1 MKIRRAAIVATWLL
15 SVAAAQAQQVAVRQE
30 VLGNGLRLLLV
41 ERHGAPLVSCGWTAR
56 TGSVDEAPG
65 LTGVSHLLEHLMF
78 KGTRTIGTRDFAR
91 EERLLAEEDRLQAAI
106 EGEYSLL
113 RDRLRRGEIAGD
125 VHDPANA
132 TPELAQARAQLARLA
147 ADEHALV
154 VRDEFDRIY
163 AAEGASDL
171 DAYTTQDQTAYVVTL
186 PANKLELWFWLESDR
201 LAAPV
206 FREFEAERAVV
217 LEERRMRTEST
228 PTGLLDEEFDAMF
241 WAGSPYSHPVV
252 GWPGDLD
259 SITREQ
265 AATYFARRYAPNNV
279 TAVVVGDFVSAGAL
293 DLARRYFGRLQGG
306 RSAPTEAATSAP
318 PQRSARRMTAEA
330 DTNPQVTIR
339 FRAVPLGHRDAPAF
353 QLLADLLDRRTGRL
367 YPALVE
373 TRKVA
378 VGEPAATFDPLRH
391 DGSFEVTAE
400 VAEGRS
406 PDDLE
411 RAVLDELA
419 RLAAEPVGDR
429 ELERAKHLETAD
441 AIRQLRSGDELLRRL
456 MLDDAVD
463 SWPLINEFPRRIA
476 AVAPGDIRRVAAGY
490 LAPERRC
497 VAVYLRRGDSAAV
510 APAAGGER

>member
-1 MKIRRAAIVATWLL
+1 MKIGRAAIVAGWLM
-15 SVAAAQAQQVAVRQE
+15 VAAAAQAQSVAVRQE

-56 TGSVDEAPG
+56 TGSVDEPPG

-78 KGTRTIGTRDFAR
+78 KGTRTIGTRDFAS
-91 EERLLAEEDRLQAAI
+91 EERLLAEEDRLQAAM
-106 EGEYSLL
+106 EREYSLL
-113 RDRLRRGEIAGD
+113 RVRLRRGEISGD

-132 TPELAQARAQLARLA
+132 TPELVQARAQLARLA
-147 ADEHALV
+147 AEARGLV

-171 DAYTTQDQTAYVVTL
+171 DAYTTEDQTAYVVTL

-252 GWPGDLD
+252 GWPADVA

-265 AATYFARRYAPNNV
+265 AAAYFASHYAAGNV

-306 RSAPTEAATSAP
+306 RSAPTEAAMGAP

-330 DTNPQVTIR
+330 ETNPQLTIR
-339 FRAVPLGHRDAPAF
+339 FRAVPLGHRDAPAL
-353 QLLADLLDRRTGRL
+353 QLLADLLDRRAGRL
-367 YPALVE
+367 YAALVE
-373 TRKVA
+373 DRKVA
-378 VGEPAATFDPLRH
+378 VGEPGATFDPLRY

-406 PDDLE
+406 PDDVE
-411 RAVLDELA
+411 RAVLGELA
-419 RLAAEPVGDR
+419 RLAGEPVGDR
-429 ELERAKHLETAD
+429 ELRRAKNLETAD
-441 AIRQLRSGDELLRRL
+441 AVRQLRSGDELLHRL
-456 MLDDAVD
+456 LLVDAVD
-463 SWPLINEFPRRIA
+463 SWRLVNEFPRRVA
-476 AVAPGDIRRVAAGY
+476 AVGPGDIRRVTATY

-497 VAVYLRRGDSAAV
+497 VAVYLRRHDAA
-510 APAAGGER
+510 AAPPAAGGGR